1 MPLCLTLWCPL
12 YIYVCVYEYDCLD
25 MYKMNDF
32 DSLDEE
38 IKTHGLS
45 HCGKLFCLL
54 PTVGNFYFS

>member
-1 MPLCLTLWCPL
+1 
-12 YIYVCVYEYDCLD
+12 

-32 DSLDEE
+32 HSLNEE

-54 PTVGNFYFS
+54 PTVRNIVIYIIISDYS